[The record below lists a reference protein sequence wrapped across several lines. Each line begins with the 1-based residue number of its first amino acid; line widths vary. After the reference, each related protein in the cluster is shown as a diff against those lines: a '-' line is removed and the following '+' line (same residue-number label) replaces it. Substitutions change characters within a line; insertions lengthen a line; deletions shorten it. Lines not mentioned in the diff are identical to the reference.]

1 MINQLAT
8 SLQYVNAIVTAADV
22 NPTGDSVY
30 MAFTN
35 QGARPQSGDWKAA
48 SWNTAANVGVNNY
61 LARCLVGPGGTV
73 TLTTGQYAIWV
84 KVTDNPEVPELPAGQ
99 LSIY

>member
-1 MINQLAT
+1 MINQLAS
-8 SLQYVNAIVTAADV
+8 SLQYINAVVTALDR
-22 NPTGDSVY
+22 NPTTDVVQ
-30 MAFTN
+30 MAFTT
-35 QGARPQSGDWKAA
+35 QGGRPQSSDWKAA
-48 SWNTAANVGVNNY
+48 SWDTAASVGINNY

-99 LSIY
+99 LAIY